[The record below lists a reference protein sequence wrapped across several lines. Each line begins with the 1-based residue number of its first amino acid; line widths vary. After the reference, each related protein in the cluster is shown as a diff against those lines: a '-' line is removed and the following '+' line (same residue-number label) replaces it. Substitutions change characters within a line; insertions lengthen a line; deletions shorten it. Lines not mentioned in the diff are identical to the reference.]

1 MCPQRAKVGQRPG
14 ENPVYDPA
22 VGLRPGALP
31 VITILYHENGRTRTC
46 DAVDPAWVQ
55 PNNPGML
62 WVDLSD
68 PTPDEAKVLRE
79 VFGFH
84 ELAIED
90 ALATTHHPKI
100 EAYPGFLYL
109 IVHSIDFEESQHA
122 FSTHDTDLLIGERYL
137 VSVHNGNRR
146 SIAHVRELCGKHDHL
161 LSVGPM
167 ALTHRI
173 IDRMVDNYRPE
184 VDKLSA
190 QLDDLEEKVFENP
203 DEALM
208 RVILGLKRDVAS
220 LRRVVQP
227 QRDVV
232 GRLSRR
238 EFPAVTDALAFEFRD
253 VHDHLV
259 RIAEEATFFQDR
271 LSGLLDAYLSAVSN
285 RLNQVMKV
293 LTLFA
298 TLFMPLTVLTGVYGM
313 NVTLPQLPGGEQA
326 QFTWVMGMLV
336 AMGGGTL
343 WFFRTRKWM

>member
-1 MCPQRAKVGQRPG
+1 M
-14 ENPVYDPA
+14 
-22 VGLRPGALP
+22 
-31 VITILYHENGRTRTC
+31 ITILHQENGHTRIHES
-46 DAVDPAWVQ
+46 VDPAWLQ
-55 PNNPGML
+55 PDSTGML

-68 PTPDEAKVLRE
+68 PTPEEASVLRD
-79 VFGFH
+79 VFKFH

-109 IVHSIDFEESQHA
+109 IVHSIDFEQSHHQFA
-122 FSTHDTDLLIGERYL
+122 THDTDLLIGDHFL
-137 VSVHNGNRR
+137 VTVHSGNRR
-146 SIAHVRELCGKHDHL
+146 SLVEVRELCSKHDHL
-161 LSVGPM
+161 LAGGPM
-167 ALTHRI
+167 QLCHRI

-190 QLDDLEEKVFENP
+190 QLDDLEEKVFESP
-203 DEALM
+203 DESLM
-208 RVILGLKRDVAS
+208 RTILGLKRDVAS

-232 GRLSRR
+232 ARLSRR
-238 EFPAVTDALAFEFRD
+238 EFPAVTDALALQFRD

-259 RIAEEATFFQDR
+259 RIADEATFFQDR
-271 LSGLLDAYLSAVSN
+271 ITGLLDAYLSAVSN

-313 NVTLPQLPGGEQA
+313 NVPLPVLPGGDGA
-326 QFTWVMGMLV
+326 QFAWVMGMLF
-336 AMGGGTL
+336 ATAGCML
-343 WFFRTRKWM
+343 WYFRTRKWM